1 MATPK
6 FERLIHNVKNNTMVY
21 RFYDLVDV
29 PEDINLVGISQKYSN
44 DLTVKT
50 WIDYL
55 QSHERELKME
65 FTGGKF
71 DAVRMKAVL
80 MIALQNSVNNAI
92 EYLASLQNFLAKE
105 EADEQKRRDAVL
117 GIEDEPIIGDVA
129 ESSEIIEPA
138 PQEPLEPPAP
148 QEPLEPPAP
157 QEPLEETPVTNS
169 RPKNKKR

>member
-1 MATPK
+1 MAIPK
-6 FERLIHNVKNNTMVY
+6 FERLIHNVKNNTMIY

-29 PEDINLVGISQKYSN
+29 PEDIDLVGISQKYSN

-50 WIDYL
+50 WVAYF

-71 DAVRMKAVL
+71 DAVKMKAVL
-80 MIALQNSVNNAI
+80 ISALQNAVNNAI
-92 EYLASLQNFLAKE
+92 EHLSSLRTFLAKE

-129 ESSEIIEPA
+129 EKGVLTGSTPMEPEEPVPEEPVPEEPI
-138 PQEPLEPPAP
+138 PQ
-148 QEPLEPPAP
+148 
-157 QEPLEETPVTNS
+157 PVTAS
-169 RPKNKKR
+169 RKRKGK